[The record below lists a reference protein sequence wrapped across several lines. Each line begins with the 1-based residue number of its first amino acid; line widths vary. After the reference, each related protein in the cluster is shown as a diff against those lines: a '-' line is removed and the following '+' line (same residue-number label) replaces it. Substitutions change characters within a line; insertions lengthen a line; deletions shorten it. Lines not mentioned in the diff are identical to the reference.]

1 MKKISIL
8 LCLIFSL
15 ISFSQEKKVVK
26 AGYITFN
33 SNSILEFKNLTI
45 ENGNAT
51 YFNEVSQTETTYPL
65 TSIKKIMDI
74 NGTIVYESKNKIKV
88 KNVTNEQTSRKETVV
103 LKKKSEKLIYK
114 SASKI
119 TLNDEIL
126 TDDQLAT
133 VLKVEPSIYNQYKKG
148 KNGAMLGSILIG
160 GGIGFFI
167 GSGLS
172 NVSLANNGKKGS
184 SAFLIVGLA
193 TAVVG
198 IPVRLGGIKNI
209 KKAIEGYNSMPNKNV
224 SYFDKSALKVIA
236 NANGIGFQLEF

>member
-8 LCLIFSL
+8 LCLVFSL

-74 NGTIVYESKNKIKV
+74 NGTIVYESENKIKV
-88 KNVTNEQTSRKETVV
+88 KNVTNEQTTKKETVV

-126 TDDQLAT
+126 TDDQLTT
-133 VLKVEPSIYNQYKKG
+133 VL
-148 KNGAMLGSILIG
+148 
-160 GGIGFFI
+160 
-167 GSGLS
+167 
-172 NVSLANNGKKGS
+172 
-184 SAFLIVGLA
+184 
-193 TAVVG
+193 
-198 IPVRLGGIKNI
+198 
-209 KKAIEGYNSMPNKNV
+209 
-224 SYFDKSALKVIA
+224 
-236 NANGIGFQLEF
+236 